1 MPFTSGNI
9 QTRDGTVGGKNGA
22 FENLACAGMTN
33 LTIPDSREIFM
44 GIKNTA
50 RGLVICADSF
60 QYTDFCTHTNKC
72 TRCP

>member
-9 QTRDGTVGGKNGA
+9 QTRDGTVGGNNGA

-44 GIKNTA
+44 GLKNKHCKRTCNL
-50 RGLVICADSF
+50 RRLMSI
-60 QYTDFCTHTNKC
+60 Y
-72 TRCP
+72 